1 MIEYT
6 DRESRQK
13 FISEK
18 FGNYLKGS
26 VLNIGGGGKKDL
38 LNYIEPRKYVEL
50 DIDGAPDLVI
60 NLDEEYPIP
69 IDDNQFDIVICT
81 EVLEHLEEFH
91 RVFSELLRITNKY
104 VIISLPN
111 AWKGFFTLF
120 SRNIYNGDSGKAGI
134 DVGKCK
140 KFYGLPLNKP
150 IDRHRWFFSYT
161 EAQEFFHKSSK
172 ILSYDIIDEFPIGGV
187 PSTLKGEIYRR
198 LIKFLFSENAYNDWF
213 NKTYWCLIEKKQ
225 NK

>member
-69 IDDNQFDIVICT
+69 IDDNQFDI
-81 EVLEHLEEFH
+81 
-91 RVFSELLRITNKY
+91 
-104 VIISLPN
+104 
-111 AWKGFFTLF
+111 
-120 SRNIYNGDSGKAGI
+120 
-134 DVGKCK
+134 
-140 KFYGLPLNKP
+140 
-150 IDRHRWFFSYT
+150 
-161 EAQEFFHKSSK
+161 
-172 ILSYDIIDEFPIGGV
+172 
-187 PSTLKGEIYRR
+187 
-198 LIKFLFSENAYNDWF
+198 
-213 NKTYWCLIEKKQ
+213 
-225 NK
+225 